1 MSTWCPKITQFLFT
15 LPLWGHIMLCPSMLN
30 GRWRVTTGAKRNI
43 IKISPNNLRTNI
55 CQCSGSLCSWHHL
68 KSSLWTH
75 LGITETE
82 SNQGRTSWRSNG
94 KSDREWVYLLL
105 CFFKP
110 SWCYLGITPG
120 WTCVY
125 GYCKLYLLEE
135 ISYISYRTQSV
146 NESSLGTHAI
156 RDFNP
161 SHLKM

>member
-15 LPLWGHIMLCPSMLN
+15 LPLRGHIMLCPSMLN

-82 SNQGRTSWRSNG
+82 SNQGRTSWRSNC

-110 SWCYLGITPG
+110 SWCHLGITPG
-120 WTCVY
+120 WTWWVW
-125 GYCKLYLLEE
+125 LLQTLFTGRNFLHFLLRT
-135 ISYISYRTQSV
+135 ISKWIF
-146 NESSLGTHAI
+146 LGNTCY